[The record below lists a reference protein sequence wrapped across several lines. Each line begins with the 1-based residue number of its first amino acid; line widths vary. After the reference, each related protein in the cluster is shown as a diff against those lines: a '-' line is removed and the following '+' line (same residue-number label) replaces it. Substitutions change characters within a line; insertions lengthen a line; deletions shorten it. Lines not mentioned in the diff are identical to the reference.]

1 MKRARSDDEKDARR
15 RLLLAAA
22 LDEFFERGFSA
33 ARMAD
38 IATRA
43 ELSKGTVY
51 LYFESKDELFREL
64 IETLAVPNLET
75 IERMTRT
82 APSFE
87 AAMAAIATFAPQL
100 IRETHLH
107 KLMKVLTG
115 DSHSFPDIVASYRR
129 DVIDRVLAAVTAL
142 LQNAHDAGEISVAEP
157 ALTARLV
164 VAPMIMSMLWQAVFA
179 PTDRVPID
187 LETLFQLHAENMKR
201 ALACPE
207 PAS

>member
-1 MKRARSDDEKDARR
+1 MKRARSDNEKDARR
-15 RLLLAAA
+15 RLLLTAA

-33 ARMAD
+33 ARMED
-38 IATRA
+38 IATRVN
-43 ELSKGTVY
+43 LSKGTVY

-64 IETLAVPNLET
+64 IQTLAVPNLET

-87 AAMAAIATFAPQL
+87 AAMSAIATFAPQL

-107 KLMKVLTG
+107 KPMKVLSG
-115 DSHSFPDIVASYRR
+115 DSHNFPEIVKSYRFE
-129 DVIDRVLAAVTAL
+129 VIDRVLAAITAL
-142 LQNAHDAGEISVAEP
+142 LQNAHDAGEISVVDA

-164 VAPMIMSMLWQAVFA
+164 VAPMVMSMLWQAVFA

-201 ALACPE
+201 ALARPE
-207 PAS
+207 PTS